1 MLSGKVIPTP
11 YSSPRAE
18 SGIPL
23 YKPRSVSSSPSPSA
37 SLSSFDGSSSTST
50 ATFLIFSRTHCGS
63 CSYPSSISF
72 SNSSRGM
79 IASSL
84 CKQGHRVESG
94 DTENRRQRRPIH
106 RMRMMTLRQQVG
118 RPDIQKKTRE
128 QREQVTEGRITDGK
142 KERGENAC
150 GGRERVYQKPA
161 ERLSSLP
168 RVFEYHIHRINAVG
182 KIVSEYRE

>member
-1 MLSGKVIPTP
+1 MVSGKVIPTP
-11 YSSPRAE
+11 NSSPRAE

-50 ATFLIFSRTHCGS
+50 ATFLIFSRPHCGS

-94 DTENRRQRRPIH
+94 DTENRRQRRPID
-106 RMRMMTLRQQVG
+106 RMRMVAFGQQIGCADV
-118 RPDIQKKTRE
+118 QKEARE
-128 QREQVTEGRITDGK
+128 QREQVTEGRLTDGK
-142 KERGENAC
+142 KKSGEHAH
-150 GGRERVYQKPA
+150 GGRNCVYQKPA
-161 ERLSSLP
+161 KCLRSLF

-182 KIVSEYRE
+182 KVVS